1 MINVCIIV
9 MLRQMNDKC
18 MHNSYA
24 ETNVPY
30 MNP

>member
-1 MINVCIIV
+1 

-24 ETNVPY
+24 ET
-30 MNP
+30 MNDKCMHNSYAETNE